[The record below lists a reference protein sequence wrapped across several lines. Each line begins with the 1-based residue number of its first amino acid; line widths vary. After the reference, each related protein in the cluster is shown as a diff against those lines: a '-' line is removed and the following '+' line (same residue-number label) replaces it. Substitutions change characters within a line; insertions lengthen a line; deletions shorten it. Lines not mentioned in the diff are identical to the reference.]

1 MLTKFAEHP
10 LNPIHENIK
19 YNLSLYQTT
28 RFPYEHLHRASRF
41 SRRILSFRFRSI
53 EFNKKRSLL
62 FFLFLELLTG
72 QKAIAI
78 VASSNIQ
85 KWKIRKGRLVGCKI
99 TLRKKVLYNFIDT
112 LLLTF
117 PRREKLLPFAT
128 SFYTTSILKDK
139 KFGKS
144 AHFNF
149 RRHELGFF
157 YPIGATIGLHPD
169 YSYIY
174 LSAIFS
180 SIPVEERVYYL
191 TFFQFPIK

>member
-1 MLTKFAEHP
+1 MIKFTEYP

-28 RFPYEHLHRASRF
+28 KFPYQHLHCVSSL

-62 FFLFLELLTG
+62 FFLFLELVTG
-72 QKAIAI
+72 QKPIAI
-78 VASSNIQ
+78 TSSANIQ

-99 TLRKKVLYNFIDT
+99 TLRKTTLHNFLDT

-117 PRREKLLPFAT
+117 PRREKLIPFVT
-128 SFYTTSILKDK
+128 SFYSVNLSEKNQRQV
-139 KFGKS
+139 KS

-149 RRHELGFF
+149 RRHELVFF
-157 YPIGATIGLHPD
+157 YPIEATIGLHPD
-169 YSYIY
+169 FQYIY
-174 LSAIFS
+174 ITSVFS
-180 SIPVEERVYYL
+180 SFPVEERLYHL
-191 TFFQFPIK
+191 TSLQFPVK